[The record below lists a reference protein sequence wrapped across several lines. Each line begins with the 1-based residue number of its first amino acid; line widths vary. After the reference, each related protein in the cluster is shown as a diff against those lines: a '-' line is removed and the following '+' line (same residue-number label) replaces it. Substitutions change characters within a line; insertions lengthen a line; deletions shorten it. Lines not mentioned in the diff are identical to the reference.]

1 MIIVLDEEKA
11 FQNSTPMYDK
21 HPQKIGIVGHLT
33 KNIYRKPIPNLIL
46 SERLDASP

>member
-1 MIIVLDEEKA
+1 MKKKPEKI
-11 FQNSTPMYDK
+11 Q
-21 HPQKIGIVGHLT
+21 HPCMTKTLRKTGIEGHFI